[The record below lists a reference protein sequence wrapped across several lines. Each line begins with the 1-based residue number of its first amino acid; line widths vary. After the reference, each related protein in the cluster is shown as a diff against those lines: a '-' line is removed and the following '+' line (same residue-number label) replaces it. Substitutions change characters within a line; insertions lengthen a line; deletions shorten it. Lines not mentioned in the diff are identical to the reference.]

1 MGIRVQRTGARA
13 AAGRWQKNEGIQT
26 CAKGAAAVLS
36 RQAKVAMTCVVRSVR
51 ARHVNA
57 SRAQCAPKARFSAAG
72 RPALVAA
79 ARSLPMLLRN
89 HEPARPPSALRVQ
102 AMQSRRLREEVG
114 ISCSQPVGWKHAA
127 RTPLI
132 SRCCAESLWPLRTV
146 CPRSAGC
153 APPEAA
159 ACLIWPCRGLFL
171 IVLEIA
177 AARGQGCGGVYP
189 QCLESACLL
198 NAVMDRLNQR
208 VRCSWTEPSPPAWRR
223 ISFE

>member
-89 HEPARPPSALRVQ
+89 HEPARPPSALRIQ

-132 SRCCAESLWPLRTV
+132 SRCA
-146 CPRSAGC
+146 
-153 APPEAA
+153 
-159 ACLIWPCRGLFL
+159 
-171 IVLEIA
+171 
-177 AARGQGCGGVYP
+177 
-189 QCLESACLL
+189 
-198 NAVMDRLNQR
+198 
-208 VRCSWTEPSPPAWRR
+208 PSPCGHSALSALVPPAVHRQKPPHA
-223 ISFE
+223 SYGHAVGSS